1 MLTWHSMKE
10 RSLLIGLRKMSYS
23 LFLYVNEI
31 KQKTNLYIN
40 SYKYFITLTTDFYK
54 IYELPIQIIGTF
66 KYTPIPIL

>member
-1 MLTWHSMKE
+1 MLYMAFHE
-10 RSLLIGLRKMSYS
+10 RSIITHWRKMSYS